1 MNDKEFQKCLE
12 ENIKKENFEKIN
24 LSNEDIIKILT
35 DEKGYIREKL
45 GVSRNELTET
55 IKPIEINKDAIEKI
69 TEEIMNKYKNK

>member
-12 ENIKKENFEKIN
+12 ENIKKEDFRKVN
-24 LSNEDIIKILT
+24 LSNDDIIKILT

-45 GVSRNELTET
+45 GVSRNKLAEA